1 MRKALALFAAA
12 AGLTAAFAMAAV
24 AADQPVTP
32 FPSPTVGDVFVA
44 AQTVTTD
51 GAMGN
56 YFKPA
61 STVVFRAYA
70 VDGKTHKVLLAK
82 DVKYFYVSIPGASNV
97 KLKYDPK
104 APGATARMAWTGT
117 WSVPAAYPAGIVGFK
132 VLVKADSKRRGQ
144 FVQFPVASAQ
154 LTISDSPAPTYGPG
168 PGASTAAPAAKLD
181 LSLYVD
187 AVNGT
192 RPAATAP
199 RPVGCT
205 QTNVFK
211 RGEQLVVRAWGVDM
225 ATGDVLTSDNI
236 DTATATLVGLPALTL
251 NWGGHGVVGSKVWFW
266 ANAWQ
271 IPKDYPLGDS
281 IMKVVFKTDGGKT
294 GTFDYP
300 LTIIP

>member
-1 MRKALALFAAA
+1 MRKALALVTAA
-12 AGLTAAFAMAAV
+12 AGLTAAFAMTAL

-44 AQTVTTD
+44 AQTATTD
-51 GAMGN
+51 GSMSN
-56 YFKPA
+56 YFKPG
-61 STVVFRAYA
+61 SSVVFRAYA
-70 VDGKTHKVLLAK
+70 VDGKTHKVLLAQ
-82 DVKYFYVSIPGASNV
+82 DVKYFYVTIPGAPNV

-104 APGATARMAWTGT
+104 AAGATARMAWTGT
-117 WSVPAAYPAGIVGFK
+117 WSVPTGYATGLVGFK
-132 VLVKADSKRRGQ
+132 VLVKANSKRRGQ
-144 FVQFPVASAQ
+144 FVQFPVSSAQ
-154 LTISDSPAPTYGPG
+154 LTISNSPAPTYGPG
-168 PGASTAAPAAKLD
+168 PSNSTAAPDAKLD
-181 LSLYVD
+181 ISLYVD

-192 RPAATAP
+192 RPGAAAP

-236 DTATATLVGLPALTL
+236 DTATATLAGLPDLTL
-251 NWGGHGVVGSKVWFW
+251 NWGGHGVTGSKVWFW

-271 IPKDYPLGDS
+271 IPKDYPLGDTT
-281 IMKVVFKTDGGKT
+281 MKVVFKTDGGKT

-300 LTIIP
+300 MTVIP